1 MNYHYWFNLK
11 FEKRATLDNLVDSPT
26 RLVGEAFFDFKYLHE
41 FEAKIQ
47 VAIKGVLWTYEER
60 IYAKPP
66 ENPL

>member
-26 RLVGEAFFDFKYLHE
+26 RLVGELFFDFEYLHE

-47 VAIKGVLWTYEER
+47 VARKGV
-60 IYAKPP
+60 
-66 ENPL
+66 